1 MNICLRENRGL
12 WKKTAVPWDR
22 PAKQKEMRI
31 MNTTAKALNLDEM
44 EKVAGGAYFSI
55 TDDILLCT
63 LGGPVGQIIC
73 IVDRLTDTD
82 GEKTPAETGRRRS
95 RS

>member
-1 MNICLRENRGL
+1 
-12 WKKTAVPWDR
+12 
-22 PAKQKEMRI
+22 

-44 EKVAGGAYFSI
+44 EKVTGGAYFSI

-63 LGGPVGQIIC
+63 LGGPVGQILC

>member
-1 MNICLRENRGL
+1 
-12 WKKTAVPWDR
+12 
-22 PAKQKEMRI
+22 

-44 EKVAGGAYFSI
+44 EKVTGGAYFGI
-55 TDDILLCT
+55 MEDVLLCT

-82 GEKTPAETGRRRS
+82 GEKTPAESGRRRS

>member
-1 MNICLRENRGL
+1 
-12 WKKTAVPWDR
+12 
-22 PAKQKEMRI
+22 
-31 MNTTAKALNLDEM
+31 MNTTAKALNLDEL
-44 EKVAGGAYFSI
+44 ENVTGGAYFGVMA
-55 TDDILLCT
+55 DVLLCT

-82 GEKTPAETGRRRS
+82 GEKTPAESGRRRP

>member
-1 MNICLRENRGL
+1 
-12 WKKTAVPWDR
+12 
-22 PAKQKEMRI
+22 

-82 GEKTPAETGRRRS
+82 GEKTAAETGRRRP